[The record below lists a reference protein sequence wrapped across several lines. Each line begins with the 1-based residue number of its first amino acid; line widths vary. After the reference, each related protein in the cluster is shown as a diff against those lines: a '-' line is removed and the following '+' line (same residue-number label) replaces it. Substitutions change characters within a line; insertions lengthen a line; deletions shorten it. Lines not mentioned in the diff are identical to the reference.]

1 MPGNVSSLASNGDRT
16 AVRRAARR
24 GAAILLAVAV
34 AASGCG
40 GDPAADEDGGQAQ
53 ELGSATT
60 DTSERDANEQG
71 LTAVEIYGSPYHNHD
86 DWFCYGMMGD
96 AKERMRLRLKNYSID
111 RLVDEGIVWQSGDYT
126 FCISNDD
133 LARADEGEDIRDR
146 YR

>member
-1 MPGNVSSLASNGDRT
+1 MPGNFSSLTVDGDRT

-40 GDPAADEDGGQAQ
+40 EDPAADEDGGQAQ

-60 DTSERDANEQG
+60 DANEQG

-86 DWFCYGMMGD
+86 DWFCYSD
-96 AKERMRLRLKNYSID
+96 SDDTAKEQMRLRLKNYSID
-111 RLVDEGIVWQSGDYT
+111 RLIDEGILATVGDGAHV
-126 FCISNDD
+126 CISHDD